1 METMYSMTDE
11 RSEVEKFAD
20 EFLKQAEVLFVDL
33 QEKYPKACG
42 NSLDNWRNY
51 IVDGV
56 DDIVVSNE

>member
-1 METMYSMTDE
+1 MTDE

-42 NSLDNWRNY
+42 NSLDIWRNY